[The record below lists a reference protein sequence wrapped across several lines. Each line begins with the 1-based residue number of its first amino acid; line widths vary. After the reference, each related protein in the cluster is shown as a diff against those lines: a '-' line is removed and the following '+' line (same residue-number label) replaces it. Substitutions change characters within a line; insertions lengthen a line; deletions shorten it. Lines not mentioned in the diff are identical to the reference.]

1 MKTVLEPTEKQGVLS
16 SNEMSKVQSIVN
28 KHSVEPQPVKV
39 NVSINVY
46 TVVVKGEFRNNCAF
60 LLGKGCEERQK
71 EFKFCGLQT
80 K

>member
-1 MKTVLEPTEKQGVLS
+1 
-16 SNEMSKVQSIVN
+16 MSKVQSIVN

-46 TVVVKGEFRNNCAF
+46 IGIVKGEFGNNCVF

-71 EFKFCGLQT
+71 EFQFCGLQT
-80 K
+80 KQWILLLLE